1 MWKAAKWGLA
11 LLAVG
16 LSIALAG
23 VVGHTIGDDGT
34 SSTTIT
40 VNGNGG
46 GDAGDYSI
54 LQEIEDILH
63 EDFVNPDAVNTE
75 ELIKGAIDGEI
86 KALGDAHT
94 VYIAPEDFAL
104 GVDIISGTFQ
114 GIGAQVDQDPVTGE
128 IVIVTPFRD
137 SPAEKAGIRAG
148 DVILAVD
155 GESTEGWSVAEA
167 VKRIRG
173 EQGTPVTLMIRS
185 ADGET
190 TREVTI
196 KRDTIVIP
204 TVFTREVEG
213 ADGAIVPDVAYIE
226 LQQFTEET
234 VGDLSDEL
242 EKIVDDGYRGVILD
256 LRRNPGGALDATVD
270 VADMFLDDGV
280 VLTQVDRDGHRTEY
294 RAKSGGEAL
303 DLKVAILV
311 GPGSAS
317 GSEVLSG
324 ALRDHGRAK
333 LVGEQTFGKGSVNHI
348 RELSNGG
355 ALYVTI
361 ARWLTPNGEQIEG
374 VGLVPDI
381 PISLSEDDIANNR
394 DTQLF
399 AAIDYL
405 HQEFA
410 AQQ

>member
-1 MWKAAKWGLA
+1 MWKAAKWGMA
-11 LLAVG
+11 TLAVG
-16 LSIALAG
+16 LSIVLAG
-23 VVGHTIGDDGT
+23 VVGHTIGDDGN

-40 VNGNGG
+40 VGA
-46 GDAGDYSI
+46 DAGDYSI
-54 LQEIEDILH
+54 LQEIEDILN
-63 EDFVNPDAVNTE
+63 EDFVNPDAVDTQTLLN
-75 ELIKGAIDGEI
+75 GAIDGEI
-86 KALGDAHT
+86 DALGDAHT
-94 VYIAPEDFAL
+94 VYISPEDFAL

-155 GESTEGWSVAEA
+155 GESTKGWSVAEA

-173 EQGTPVTLMIRS
+173 EQGTPVTITIRDS
-185 ADGET
+185 KDET
-190 TREVTI
+190 RDVTI
-196 KRDTIVIP
+196 ERDTIVIP
-204 TVFTREVEG
+204 TVFTRAVVG
-213 ADGAIVPDVAYIE
+213 ADGFTVPDVAYIE

-234 VGDLSDEL
+234 VDDLSTEL
-242 EKIVDDGYRGVILD
+242 ERVVEEGYRGVILD

-280 VLTQVDRDGHRTEY
+280 VLTQVDRDGNRTEY
-294 RAKSGGEAL
+294 RAKSGGEAI

-311 GPGSAS
+311 SKGSAS

-333 LVGEQTFGKGSVNHI
+333 LIGEQTFGKGSVNHI

-381 PISLSEDDIANNR
+381 PVTLSDDDIANNR